1 MAEKS
6 KYGLCKLAGT
16 YSNCVRCGMWR
27 PTGHP
32 CIRCMERGT
41 DLTPLERQYR
51 KGASG
56 IWYRVVR
63 DVSAADTVTAS
74 KDGSSGG

>member
-16 YSNCVRCGMWR
+16 YSNCVRCGTWR

-41 DLTPLERQYR
+41 LERQYR

-63 DVSAADTVTAS
+63 VVSSVDIVTAS
-74 KDGSSGG
+74 KDGSFGG